1 MDLTTKR
8 LLKRITAEGNPT
20 INRNCKPELI
30 TFSNT
35 VIPITEFNEPITEYE
50 PIQNRIELINIKERV

>member
-8 LLKRITAEGNPT
+8 LLKRNTAEGNPT

-30 TFSNT
+30 
-35 VIPITEFNEPITEYE
+35 PITEYE